1 VPNEHFHD
9 LDDGSLVDRLT
20 EAKDELFKLRF
31 QHATGQ
37 LTNYSRLPQVRKDIA
52 RLETELRAREIAA
65 AEELA
70 STNEENA

>member
-1 VPNEHFHD
+1 VATESVHD
-9 LDDGSLVDRLT
+9 LDDGSLIDRVA

-37 LTNYSRLPQVRKDIA
+37 LTNYSRLGQVRKQIA
-52 RLETELRAREIAA
+52 RLQTELRAREIAA

-70 STNEENA
+70 ASNEENA